1 MKCNDLR
8 TNRSTILYIY
18 ICVYYGYNLCYYLW
32 SLIAVLLVMSLTN
45 LDAYNTK
52 TIELNATDL
61 VLSKIKLGFQKDI
74 KVRTD

>member
-1 MKCNDLR
+1 M
-8 TNRSTILYIY
+8 
-18 ICVYYGYNLCYYLW
+18 YYGYNLCYYLW

-61 VLSKIKLGFQKDI
+61 VLK
-74 KVRTD
+74 

>member
-1 MKCNDLR
+1 M
-8 TNRSTILYIY
+8 YIY
-18 ICVYYGYNLCYYLW
+18 MYYGYNLCYYLW

-61 VLSKIKLGFQKDI
+61 VLSICQKIKLGFQKDI

>member
-8 TNRSTILYIY
+8 TNRSTICIM
-18 ICVYYGYNLCYYLW
+18 CVYYGYNLCYYLW

-52 TIELNATDL
+52 TIELNTTDL
-61 VLSKIKLGFQKDI
+61 VK
-74 KVRTD
+74 

>member
-1 MKCNDLR
+1 M
-8 TNRSTILYIY
+8 
-18 ICVYYGYNLCYYLW
+18 CVYYGYNLCYYLW

-61 VLSKIKLGFQKDI
+61 IK
-74 KVRTD
+74 